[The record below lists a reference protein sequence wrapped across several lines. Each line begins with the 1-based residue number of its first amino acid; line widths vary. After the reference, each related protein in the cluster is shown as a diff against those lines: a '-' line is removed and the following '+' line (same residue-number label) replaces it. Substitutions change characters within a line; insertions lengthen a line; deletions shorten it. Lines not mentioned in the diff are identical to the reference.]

1 MPRCPNVKAYG
12 QNDMQVNNKLHHKVK
27 AYGQINMLSQ
37 QQASSYRLVTQK
49 RSWLIKKGRSPPV
62 PLTCL
67 IWEYQQVNQ
76 KKVQP
81 ITQAYDCQHLV
92 IEISNN
98 KVHSKENHI
107 LRSTSSSD
115 QTFLG
120 RAANCFT
127 LHAKEGTKWHGKSC
141 AATHVDSAIQFITA
155 NLALCSSICSL
166 QT

>member
-1 MPRCPNVKAYG
+1 MPRCQKVKAYG
-12 QNDMQVNNKLHHKVK
+12 QTDMQVNNKLHHKVK

-81 ITQAYDCQHLV
+81 ITQAYDCQHLI

-98 KVHSKENHI
+98 KVHNKENHI
-107 LRSTSSSD
+107 LRSTSSSE
-115 QTFLG
+115 QTFIAWTGSQLFHITHKG
-120 RAANCFT
+120 R
-127 LHAKEGTKWHGKSC
+127 KKSDMGNNELQ
-141 AATHVDSAIQFITA
+141 HMWIHPF
-155 NLALCSSICSL
+155 SS
-166 QT
+166 